1 MEMEFFQKSSPF
13 TRHKVVLKYTL
24 FMGAKEM
31 LVEILKQDIDRFLN
45 YLTVEKGFSPNTVSA
60 YRNDLTQLADFA
72 QDEASN
78 KNLAPTWVNF
88 GRQGVLGYQLNL
100 KERGYTDTTRA
111 RKMAATNSF
120 FNFMKDEGRIQEDP
134 TDGVG
139 STRVGR
145 SLPKPITINQ
155 VRKLLEQPDLVDT
168 PEAKRDKAILELLYA
183 SGMRVSELVSLNLD
197 DIDVNGGYVRC
208 FGKGRKERM
217 IPIYKQAAVSVDKY
231 VKDIRPRLVHSE
243 GEKALFVNH
252 RGDRLTRQGLWQIL
266 KGYAKAAK
274 LDIAVTPHTLRHSFA
289 THMLNGGADLRSVQ
303 ELLGHANI
311 STTQVYTHLTDEH
324 IRSTY
329 EKAHPRAK

>member
-1 MEMEFFQKSSPF
+1 MQIEAL
-13 TRHKVVLKYTL
+13 T
-24 FMGAKEM
+24 
-31 LVEILKQDIDRFLN
+31 QDIDRFLN
-45 YLTVEKGFSPNTVSA
+45 YLTVEKGFSQNTISA
-60 YRNDLTQLADFA
+60 YHNDLSQMADFA
-72 QDEASN
+72 HDEAGN
-78 KNLAPTWVNF
+78 KGLPPSWEGF
-88 GRQGVLGYQLNL
+88 GRQGVLSYQLNL

-111 RKMAATNSF
+111 RKMAAANSF
-120 FNFMKDEGRIQEDP
+120 FSFMKDEGRLKDDP
-134 TDGVG
+134 TEGVV

-155 VRKLLEQPDLVDT
+155 VQKLLAQPDKINT

-197 DIDVNGGYVRC
+197 DIDLEGGYVRC
-208 FGKGRKERM
+208 FGKGHKERM
-217 IPIYKQAAVSVDKY
+217 IPIYQQAAVCVQNYLKNT
-231 VKDIRPRLVHSE
+231 RPHLVHTE
-243 GEKALFVNH
+243 AEKALFVNH

-266 KGYAKAAK
+266 KGYAKDAG
-274 LDIAVTPHTLRHSFA
+274 LDSEVTPHTLRHSFA

-329 EKAHPRAK
+329 DKSHPRAK